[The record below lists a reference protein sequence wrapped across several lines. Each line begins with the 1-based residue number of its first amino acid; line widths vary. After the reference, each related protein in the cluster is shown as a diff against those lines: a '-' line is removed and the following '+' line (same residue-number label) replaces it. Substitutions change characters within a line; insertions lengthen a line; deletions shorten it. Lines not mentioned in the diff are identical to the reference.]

1 MVKTQTKN
9 NKHPK
14 TPPPSKGT
22 QQRTSPRLKGSGTI
36 QGRGGKTGSRVIN
49 GTPSS
54 SSESEGGGQ
63 YKQQL
68 GKYKQSSSSSESEL
82 DTNSNKKDK
91 SNNGHHVEKVVSTD
105 ITTQDDLLNMLK
117 EKERIIK
124 RQQMEIDYM
133 KNKTQGKKTIR
144 EFMNWS
150 GEEINFSED
159 VNTFVR
165 EFLFTRY
172 KFLKDGWQHY
182 QSNKHDS
189 LSSLCLRKLS
199 LPDFAQKDDIWDRV
213 IVPTIQSKYINI
225 KGNMNNDLKK
235 IYLSMMCFVKCDL
248 KNVFY

>member
-1 MVKTQTKN
+1 
-9 NKHPK
+9 
-14 TPPPSKGT
+14 
-22 QQRTSPRLKGSGTI
+22 LKGSGTI

-54 SSESEGGGQ
+54 SSESEGGGK

-68 GKYKQSSSSSESEL
+68 GKYKQSSSSSESES

-182 QSNKHDS
+182 QPNKHDS

-235 IYLSMMCFVKCDL
+235 IFLSMTCLSIVI
-248 KNVFY
+248 